1 MQFMVLIKA
10 DDKFEAGAPPDEKVL
25 AAMGNYNRES
35 IASGV
40 MLAGRGLQPSSQGV
54 RVKFSAGK
62 PSVVDGP
69 FAEAKE
75 IVAGYWLIEVNSKE
89 EAIEWVKRCPNMM
102 GDEAE
107 FEIRELGCT
116 GGL

>member
-1 MQFMVLIKA
+1 MQFMILLKA
-10 DDKFEAGAPPDEKVL
+10 DAKFEAGAPPDDKAL
-25 AAMGNYNRES
+25 AALGKYNRES
-35 IASGV
+35 IDSGI
-40 MLAGRGLQPSSQGV
+40 MLSGRGLQPSSQGV

-62 PSVVDGP
+62 PAIIDGP
-69 FAEAKE
+69 FTEAKE
-75 IVAGYWLIEVNSKE
+75 IVAGYWLIEVPSKE
-89 EAIEWVKRCPNMM
+89 DAIAWVKQCPSMM